1 MSTFLGL
8 LLNQKK
14 KEENRSI
21 HNREI
26 TYVWVWFSNKDLN
39 IKKITILK

>member
-8 LLNQKK
+8 LLNRKK

-21 HNREI
+21 HNKEVGYLSIIFNMTELTLR
-26 TYVWVWFSNKDLN
+26 
-39 IKKITILK
+39 